1 MARTKLT
8 TASNEKNMKDIYID
22 MDLINNAERRQFE
35 MVVNGHKAIVEY
47 EINDGK
53 MYLTHAQV
61 PEEIRHQGVGE
72 ALAEKI
78 MMYLETKNLK
88 LVPMC
93 SFIKHFLRQSPEWH
107 KLIAN
112 GIRLE

>member
-1 MARTKLT
+1 
-8 TASNEKNMKDIYID
+8 MKEIYQD
-22 MDLINNAERRQFE
+22 MDLINNAEMRQFE
-35 MVVNGHKAIVEY
+35 MMVNGHKAVVEY

-93 SFIKHFLRQSPEWH
+93 SFIKYFLKKSPQWQ
-107 KLIAN
+107 KLIAT
-112 GIRLE
+112 GILLE